1 MPEIKN
7 NFLQGKMNQDLDERL
22 IPNGQYR
29 DALNIEV
36 STSEEAGAGTA
47 QNILGNTLS
56 SGDIL
61 IYDHCECIGSIADE
75 KNNKL
80 YWFVHCNDRDAIIE
94 YDELLNRSQTILCD
108 MFYLAGATDGSN
120 PPLEQFLKFSNKKI
134 TGINIIDDF
143 LFWTDGNNE
152 PKKVNIRK
160 AKEKQKTLGTG
171 NGQTINHHSRYW
183 GLDSSPFIREE
194 HLTVIKKKPLLAP
207 KVKINF
213 SSVTKTASNRIFER
227 AFVRFCT
234 RYKYADG
241 EYSAY
246 SPFTQVVFNPIY
258 KSGLNNF
265 NYFSTEES
273 YNTSMTNVIESVDLY
288 GLINSDANEDVVQ
301 VDILAKIENS
311 PNVYSIKSI
320 KRTDAEWEQGK
331 EFFQESLGSIAAEED
346 QIFSKGKFTVKSE
359 SIHAIIP
366 NSQNLRPWDNVPKK
380 ALAQEVTGNRIVY
393 GNYTQGYSLKDV
405 FNNDINIDLIVD
417 VEKREEEFTSYVKK
431 GRGKKTIKSQR
442 DYKLGVVYADE
453 YGRETPVLTSD
464 SASLKLNWNQYIEGN
479 DSLLGSTS
487 TMFNVQLGSNIP
499 YWADS
504 YKFYVKQTSGE
515 YYNMV
520 MLRAYLPG
528 SYDLWDN
535 IDRHVWISFSS
546 SDRNK
551 ISEETYLVIK
561 KVLDPGNY
569 EQIPIENK
577 YKVLDIA
584 NEAPDAIKFN
594 YYNLGKLSNSNG
606 VLDGNESELNVFPD
620 EDYRLDKIINDT
632 GVDQIHIG
640 ATAWNGSS
648 GSPLFSS
655 NSDDQTIVE
664 PDNLYIS
671 WRGVVGSDLQN
682 SLRYKIISVS
692 KEEDN
697 YHLKLATKKSS
708 IDANIA
714 AHPTDSSFL
723 NTTLIFQVER
733 KEENDGEDFSGKFFV
748 KIQQE
753 STAALSG
760 SLGGAIGNKG
770 EEDDLQTGNEQ
781 EVFLAALQSVYYFAN
796 ANANQYEDHT
806 TGIVGATSDG
816 IIPDD
821 NPSGVTGHNADNNV
835 SLTADDWD
843 ALLASQNSGNGIF
856 FIDRTN
862 FAAAAFGNTF
872 YARETGQPFGY
883 GVGNTVQGGH
893 SSTINRDFVWDPS
906 QDARVSV
913 ATGDYGI
920 ASYNGDAIDIYEDD
934 AFGGISLYED
944 TITFQALA
952 HRYIVSNIEVEDV
965 NTIYDYED
973 AFGEFDYDAFGANT
987 ISVLGSVIPFIEKSY
1002 GWATVYRGTLPN
1014 SYWWKNQQEVDGP
1027 INQVSGLEGIIE
1039 SGTEHT
1045 EGKHRWKST
1054 KNYGFDNVYEE
1065 NGKFYM
1071 YLSFLGPGVDLHDGT
1086 GLQEALED
1094 NAELNG
1100 NNGIGKYMQG
1110 IWGGGVFTNSSRGTY
1125 DPNYELRFDVE
1136 INAYD
1141 VPWGDNFVDNMQNQ
1155 DNDYGYEK
1163 YSINQNVLYKTRSI
1177 FPTEF
1182 GDPVE
1187 LSTFGTSNPS
1197 AQRRRKM
1204 HVEFEGNYDSD
1215 NEPLQATPDPNFV
1228 SEDTLVGYDFDYAD
1242 RHYNQWNPA
1251 YGHPNEAEINSFLFY
1266 LNQPDAQFRFA
1277 NDTTDT
1283 VYTIQSVTKKRLYN
1297 HTPWRRR
1304 YRNDMTDF
1312 VPAGDSVEEAV
1323 INWADTCGSGVV
1335 PDGDGGTATALKN
1348 KILDFGSRSNRR
1360 VVYILELDQNPLAST
1375 DYNPLTNIDVDTA
1388 SNIEFLSANQ
1398 AQVLNTQIATFPA
1411 IIETEPKPSGDL
1423 ELYYE
1428 ASDSIPIRIKNK
1440 KQGEVFAPV
1449 GCKVEFPNIPN
1460 AYGGGDDGNNVRL
1473 KRWLDDGVFEVG
1485 VKDVE
1490 NSGFNWFNPFGA
1502 GEIDYSNEEVKFI
1515 REDGSYTTG
1524 VISLDYNTFIYVDDD
1539 GDLNEEGETASNI
1552 DTDFYPNGVR
1562 AKFKINVDV
1571 SNKIGLNWYN
1581 SFTFEDG
1588 VESNRIRDDF
1598 NAMQITNGA
1607 KVSTVI
1613 EEPYAEEHR
1622 KNGLIYSGVYNSNSG
1637 VNNLNQF
1644 IAAEKIT
1651 KDINPTYGSIQKLYS
1666 RNTDLVALCEDRI
1679 IKILANKDALFN
1691 AD

>member
-1 MPEIKN
+1 
-7 NFLQGKMNQDLDERL
+7 
-22 IPNGQYR
+22 
-29 DALNIEV
+29 
-36 STSEEAGAGTA
+36 
-47 QNILGNTLS
+47 
-56 SGDIL
+56 
-61 IYDHCECIGSIADE
+61 
-75 KNNKL
+75 
-80 YWFVHCNDRDAIIE
+80 
-94 YDELLNRSQTILCD
+94 
-108 MFYLAGATDGSN
+108 
-120 PPLEQFLKFSNKKI
+120 
-134 TGINIIDDF
+134 
-143 LFWTDGNNE
+143 
-152 PKKVNIRK
+152 
-160 AKEKQKTLGTG
+160 
-171 NGQTINHHSRYW
+171 
-183 GLDSSPFIREE
+183 
-194 HLTVIKKKPLLAP
+194 TV
-207 KVKINF
+207 
-213 SSVTKTASNRIFER
+213 
-227 AFVRFCT
+227 
-234 RYKYADG
+234 
-241 EYSAY
+241 
-246 SPFTQVVFNPIY
+246 
-258 KSGLNNF
+258 
-265 NYFSTEES
+265 
-273 YNTSMTNVIESVDLY
+273 
-288 GLINSDANEDVVQ
+288 
-301 VDILAKIENS
+301 
-311 PNVYSIKSI
+311 
-320 KRTDAEWEQGK
+320 
-331 EFFQESLGSIAAEED
+331 
-346 QIFSKGKFTVKSE
+346 
-359 SIHAIIP
+359 
-366 NSQNLRPWDNVPKK
+366 
-380 ALAQEVTGNRIVY
+380 
-393 GNYTQGYSLKDV
+393 
-405 FNNDINIDLIVD
+405 
-417 VEKREEEFTSYVKK
+417 
-431 GRGKKTIKSQR
+431 
-442 DYKLGVVYADE
+442 
-453 YGRETPVLTSD
+453 
-464 SASLKLNWNQYIEGN
+464 
-479 DSLLGSTS
+479 
-487 TMFNVQLGSNIP
+487 
-499 YWADS
+499 
-504 YKFYVKQTSGE
+504 
-515 YYNMV
+515 
-520 MLRAYLPG
+520 
-528 SYDLWDN
+528 
-535 IDRHVWISFSS
+535 
-546 SDRNK
+546 
-551 ISEETYLVIK
+551 
-561 KVLDPGNY
+561 
-569 EQIPIENK
+569 
-577 YKVLDIA
+577 
-584 NEAPDAIKFN
+584 
-594 YYNLGKLSNSNG
+594 
-606 VLDGNESELNVFPD
+606 
-620 EDYRLDKIINDT
+620 
-632 GVDQIHIG
+632 
-640 ATAWNGSS
+640 
-648 GSPLFSS
+648 
-655 NSDDQTIVE
+655 VE

-671 WRGVVGSDLQN
+671 WRSVVDTDLQN
-682 SLRYKIISVS
+682 SIRYKVISVS
-692 KEEDN
+692 KDDEM
-697 YHLKLATKKSS
+697 YRLKLATKISS

-714 AHPTDSSFL
+714 AHPTNSSFL

-753 STAALSG
+753 STTALSG

-781 EVFLAALQSVYYFAN
+781 ELFLAALQSVYYFAN

-816 IIPDD
+816 IVPDD
-821 NPSGVTGHNADNNV
+821 NPSDVTNHSADNV

-843 ALLASQNSGNGIF
+843 ALLESQNSGNGIF

-883 GVGNTVQGGH
+883 GIGNYFETGH

-913 ATGDYGI
+913 AAGEYGI
-920 ASYNGDAIDIYEDD
+920 ASVNGNAIDLLENDD
-934 AFGGISLYED
+934 
-944 TITFQALA
+944 FQGNTVLPNFIASTELTT
-952 HRYIVSNIEVEDV
+952 RYIVSNIEAENPSTIDHVE
-965 NTIYDYED
+965 E
-973 AFGEFDYDAFGANT
+973 AFGN
-987 ISVLGSVIPFIEKSY
+987 ISPYTNENIIDHITSFIEKSY

-1027 INQVSGLEGIIE
+1027 TNQVSGLEGIIE

-1045 EGKHRWKST
+1045 QGKHRWKLT
-1054 KNYGFDNVYEE
+1054 KNDGFDNVYEE

-1086 GLQEALED
+1086 GLQEALEN

-1100 NNGIGKYMQG
+1100 RNGIGKYMQG

-1125 DPNYELRFDVE
+1125 DVNYSLFIENEND
-1136 INAYD
+1136 NWG
-1141 VPWGDNFVDNMQNQ
+1141 VPWGDGFLDSMQNQ
-1155 DNDYGYEK
+1155 DNDYSYEK
-1163 YSINQNVLYKTRSI
+1163 YSIDQNTLYRTRSI

-1182 GDPVE
+1182 GTPVE
-1187 LSTFGTSNPS
+1187 LTQLSTSNPS

-1204 HVEFEGNYDSD
+1204 HVEFEGNYDSN
-1215 NEPLQATPDPNFV
+1215 NEPLQPTPDPNFV
-1228 SEDTLVGYDFDYAD
+1228 SEDTLVGYDFNYAD

-1266 LNQPDAQFRFA
+1266 LNQPEAQFRFA

-1304 YRNDMTDF
+1304 YRNNLDDF

-1323 INWADTCGSGVV
+1323 IDWANTCGSGVV

-1360 VVYILELDQNPLAST
+1360 VVYILELDQNPLANT

-1428 ASDSIPIRIKNK
+1428 ASDSIPVRIKNK
-1440 KQGEVFAPV
+1440 KQGEVFAPI

-1460 AYGGGDDGNNVRL
+1460 AYGAGEDSNNVRL
-1473 KRWLDDGVFEVG
+1473 KRWLDNGVFEVG
-1485 VKDVE
+1485 VKDIE
-1490 NSGFNWFNPFGA
+1490 DSGFNWFNPFGA

-1524 VISLDYNTFIYVDDD
+1524 IISLDYNTFIYVDDD

-1691 AD
+1691 ADGTPQLVANENVLGQAIPFVGDYGISKNPESFASESYRAYFTD